1 MAEPKK
7 RLTSARS
14 GKRRSHISPKKI
26 ILNQCPKCKSPIIAH
41 RVCKTCGFY
50 KNVDVLRLE
59 EKERVKEE
67 RRKAEK
73 AEEKGET
80 K

>member
-14 GKRRSHISPKKI
+14 GKRRSHLRPKDI
-26 ILNQCPKCKSPIIAH
+26 NLNSCPKCKSPIIAH

-50 KNVDVLRLE
+50 KNEDVLRLE
-59 EKERVKEE
+59 EKEHAKEK
-67 RRKAEK
+67 RRKAKE
-73 AEEKGET
+73 AEEKGEA